1 MGGES
6 PKWLLVILFTALYCV
21 SSVSAVCDFS
31 FINDNKL
38 YNFSLVSP
46 LPGFPHGVLSE
57 DGFYKVTANETV
69 LWFQLCDGMV
79 FNHEPPTCVECL
91 DCGGPA
97 HCGIECSALAGSN
110 VFGYPVCTAIGH
122 VSKMNVDIID
132 KNNPRKGV
140 IVRMSSTSQKNNCS
154 LSVSVICDSN
164 GVQGPDSMEILG
176 NCNYA
181 TMMRHPSGC
190 ATIIHV
196 HGKGWGWFGTLL
208 TVIFCVFGA
217 YLLAG
222 TVYRF
227 FILGVRGIDV
237 IPNLEL
243 WGSIP
248 HRIQRSFS
256 ALVRRFRG
264 PSEGYRSSYSAVNF

>member
-1 MGGES
+1 MD
-6 PKWLLVILFTALYCV
+6 CV
-21 SSVSAVCDFS
+21 
-31 FINDNKL
+31 
-38 YNFSLVSP
+38 
-46 LPGFPHGVLSE
+46 E
-57 DGFYKVTANETV
+57 
-69 LWFQLCDGMV
+69 QLCDGMV

-110 VFGYPVCTAIGH
+110 VLGYPVCTAIGH

-140 IVRMSSTSQKNNCS
+140 IVRMSSASQKNNCS

-208 TVIFCVFGA
+208 TVFFCVFGA

-237 IPNLEL
+237 CFSLKFPSKLF
-243 WGSIP
+243 
-248 HRIQRSFS
+248 SFDPS
-256 ALVRRFRG
+256 NYVFLVEKFSFALFNI
-264 PSEGYRSSYSAVNF
+264 SLIHNFKYRLLME